1 MTAPPNTH
9 LARGSPVEHPLVIAG
24 ERRPGEG
31 PPVLVLDR
39 FLLEPWAIVR
49 TAGPAQC
56 EQALARAHAAVR
68 AGAPS
73 PFERGRILA
82 RAARLLEE
90 RAPAFVAAMQA
101 EAGFTRAD
109 AEGEVR
115 RAVQTLALS
124 GEEARRLTG
133 EMLPLEGAPGQEG
146 RLGFTIRVPVGVVL
160 AITPFNAPLNTVA
173 HKIAP
178 AFAAGNAV
186 VLKPSSS
193 TPVTA
198 LLLAELLL
206 DAGLPPPFLS
216 VLCLS
221 GEAALGLVEDP
232 RVRFV
237 AFTGS
242 TATGL
247 AIQRRAGLKRTQ
259 MELGSIAFTILCAD
273 ADLDA
278 ALPKIVNAAYRKAGQ
293 VCTSIQVL
301 LVEEPIL
308 RTVEERLA
316 ERVRALAYG
325 DPRAPGTVVGPLI
338 AESEARRVESWIAE
352 AVAQGAR
359 LLAGGGRRGPV
370 VAPTLLADVRPEMRV
385 MREEVFGPVLCL
397 VPFAHLGEAIE
408 RVNATP
414 YGLATGIFTD
424 SLDRAL
430 VAARG
435 LEVGAVHVNETS
447 SSRVDLMPYGG
458 CKASGFGREG
468 PRYAIRE
475 MSEER
480 VVTIAPS
487 RRRRGDA

>member
-1 MTAPPNTH
+1 MDP
-9 LARGSPVEHPLVIAG
+9 SPDPTVRPGAVPELPLLLGG
-24 ERRPGEG
+24 EEVVGEG
-31 PPVLVLDR
+31 PPVEVLDR
-39 FLLEPWAIVR
+39 FTLEPRAR
-49 TAGPAQC
+49 ARAASPAQR
-56 EQALARAHAAVR
+56 ETALARAEAAFR

-90 RAPAFVAAMQA
+90 RAESFIATMQG

-109 AEGEVR
+109 ARGELE
-115 RAVQTLALS
+115 RAVQTLLLS
-124 GEEARRLTG
+124 GEEARRLSG
-133 EMLPLEGAPGQEG
+133 EMLPLEGAPGQAG
-146 RLGFTIRVPVGVVL
+146 RLGFTIRVPLGVVL

-178 AFAAGNAV
+178 ALAAGNAV

-193 TPVTA
+193 TPETA
-198 LLLAELLL
+198 LRLGRLLL
-206 DAGLPPPFLS
+206 EAGLPPGLVS
-216 VLCLS
+216 VLYGP
-221 GEAALGLVEDP
+221 GETALALVEDP

-242 TATGL
+242 TEAGL

-273 ADLDA
+273 ADLDRA
-278 ALPKIVNAAYRKAGQ
+278 IPKIVNAAYRKAGQ
-293 VCTSIQVL
+293 VCTSIQIL
-301 LVEEPIL
+301 LVQEAIAA
-308 RTVEERLA
+308 RVEARLA
-316 ERVRALAYG
+316 ERVRALPFG
-325 DPRAPGTVVGPLI
+325 DPREPGTVVGPLI
-338 AESEARRVESWIAE
+338 AEAEARRVERWIAE
-352 AVAQGAR
+352 AVAGGAR
-359 LLAGGGRRGPV
+359 LLAGGSRRGAV
-370 VAPTLLADVRPEMRV
+370 VEPTLLADLRPEMRV
-385 MREEVFGPVLCL
+385 MREEIFGPVLAL
-397 VPFAHLGEAIE
+397 VPFARLEEAIG

-424 SLDRAL
+424 SLAQAL
-430 VAARG
+430 AAARS

-468 PRYAIRE
+468 PRFAIRE

-480 VVTIAPS
+480 VITIAVADPP
-487 RRRRGDA
+487 RG